1 MTYAEIIDRA
11 ATAAFQMRP
20 DMPLARLRVAA
31 EAEFSSIEEDMA
43 VEIAT
48 NPEHPMRANIADVTS
63 ALTSGALIPS
73 TGSGT
78 GRQIIGEYG
87 IVRDGSD
94 SKSLSKSFSLEA
106 IRRLGENVNTWRK
119 IPVYSYVIVKPRIFH
134 TRTTVIIDVC
144 VWDVAAQ
151 ETAIAADTV
160 IFPKLGPAYIS
171 ALVDRLRKID
181 GRDVLGGAERSRE
194 NDIRRDN

>member
-63 ALTSGALIPS
+63 ALTSGALIPA
-73 TGSGT
+73 TGSG
-78 GRQIIGEYG
+78 GKQIIGEYG

-94 SKSLSKSFSLEA
+94 SKSLSKAFSLEA
-106 IRRLGENVNTWRK
+106 IRQLTANPNTWRK
-119 IPVYSYVIVKPRIFH
+119 IAVYSYAIVKPRIFH